1 MEKLNVAMNGYFVGT
16 LFKTTTGAH
25 TFSYSPDW
33 LAQPGARPI
42 SLSLP
47 LRTAVFKGDAVFN
60 FFDNL
65 LPDNNQVR
73 DRVVARHGAHS
84 NQPFDLLAKIGRDS
98 VGALQ
103 IYPPNELPADITH
116 IEAKPLDDNGVA
128 RILNGYQS
136 AAPLGMIE
144 DEDEFRIS
152 IAGAQEKTALLKIA
166 EQWYLPLGSTPT
178 THILKLPIGTIQS
191 HSFSID
197 LSDSVENELV
207 CMLLAKEYG
216 LDTADCSILN
226 VEGVK
231 ALAIKRFDR
240 KPSENKQWIIRLP
253 QEDFCQV
260 LNVSSGR
267 KYEQDGGPGIKDIMQ
282 YLLSSDRPTH
292 DRSEFMKAQVLF
304 WLLAA
309 SDGHAKNFSVFIKAG
324 GGYQLT
330 PLYDIIST
338 YPLMG
343 GNGIRPQKVKLAMG
357 FYTSKEGSQ
366 ARKYNWQQLFPRHF
380 MATAKVVGFSDAEMQ
395 QILINFKIKTP
406 QVIERVREQLPSDF
420 PKLISEAI
428 FNGVTKMA
436 ARL

>member
-1 MEKLNVAMNGYFVGT
+1 MDKLNVAMNGYLVGT
-16 LFKTTTGAH
+16 LTKTATGAH
-25 TFSYSPDW
+25 TFSYSSDW
-33 LAQPGARPI
+33 LIQLGARPI

-47 LRTAVFKGDAVFN
+47 LRTTPFKGDAVFN

-65 LPDNNQVR
+65 LPDNIQVR

-103 IYPPNELPADITH
+103 IYPQNELPADITC
-116 IEAKPLDDNGVA
+116 IEAKELDDAGVA

-136 AAPLGMIE
+136 AAPLGMIA

-166 EQWYLPLGSTPT
+166 EKWYLPFGSTPT
-178 THILKLPIGTIQS
+178 THIIKLPIGTIQS

-216 LDTADCSILN
+216 LDTAECSILN
-226 VEGVK
+226 VAGVK
-231 ALAIKRFDR
+231 ALAVKRFDR
-240 KPSENKQWIIRLP
+240 KRSANKQWIIRLP

-260 LNVSSGR
+260 MNVSPGR

-282 YLLSSDRPTH
+282 YLLSSDRPAH

-343 GNGIRPQKVKLAMG
+343 GTGLRPQKVKLAMG
-357 FYTSKEGSQ
+357 LYTSKEGSQ
-366 ARKYNWQQLFPRHF
+366 ARKYNWLQIFPRHF
-380 MATAKVVGFSDAEMQ
+380 VATAKTIGCSDTEMQ
-395 QILINFKIKTP
+395 KILTDFKTKTP
-406 QVIERVREQLPSDF
+406 HVIERVRAQLPDEFPEYISDT
-420 PKLISEAI
+420 I
-428 FNGVTKMA
+428 FNGVAKMA

>member
-1 MEKLNVAMNGYFVGT
+1 MNKLNVAMNGYLVGT
-16 LFKTTTGAH
+16 LTKTATGAH
-25 TFSYSPDW
+25 TFTYTPDW

-47 LRTAVFKGDAVFN
+47 LRTTPYKGDNVFN

-65 LPDNNQVR
+65 LPDNIQVR
-73 DRVVARHGAHS
+73 ERVVARHSADS
-84 NQPFDLLAKIGRDS
+84 NRPFDLLAKIGRDS

-103 IYPPNELPADITH
+103 IYPQNEVPADINC
-116 IEAKPLDDNGVA
+116 IEAKLLDDVGVA

-136 AAPLGMIE
+136 AAPLGMIA

-152 IAGAQEKTALLKIA
+152 IAGAQEKTALLKMA
-166 EQWYLPLGSTPT
+166 GQWYLPLGSTPT
-178 THILKLPIGTIQS
+178 THIIKLPIGTIQS

-207 CMLLAKEYG
+207 CMLLAKAYG
-216 LDTADCSILN
+216 LDTAECSILN

-231 ALAIKRFDR
+231 ALAVKRFDR
-240 KPSENKQWIIRLP
+240 KRSADEQWIIRLP

-260 LNVSSGR
+260 MNVSPGR
-267 KYEQDGGPGIKDIMQ
+267 KYEQDGGPGIKEIMQ

-292 DRSEFMKAQVLF
+292 DRAEFMKAQVLF

-330 PLYDIIST
+330 PLYDIISS
-338 YPLMG
+338 YPLMRG
-343 GNGIRPQKVKLAMG
+343 TGIRPQKVKLAMG
-357 FYTSKEGSQ
+357 LYTSKEGSQ
-366 ARKYNWQQLFPRHF
+366 ARKYNWQQMFPRHF
-380 MATAKVVGFSDAEMQ
+380 LATAKIVGFSDAEMQ
-395 QILINFKIKTP
+395 QILADFKGKTP
-406 QVIERVREQLPSDF
+406 QIIDRVRSQLPDDF
-420 PKLISEAI
+420 PKDISETI